1 MLTTLPTLKSRLSIP
16 AADLTQDALLTAA
29 LKALTARFDNLTSRT
44 LTRTE
49 NTTFEFSPTDT
60 HLCPP
65 AYPIDSV
72 SAFHLKTSETT
83 GWQQITPTP
92 EFLISHSCIISLT
105 TTLSALSPQPS
116 VARVTYTGGY
126 IMPDDPAY
134 GTSPP
139 AAQLPADL
147 EQAVIEQIA
156 YWFQNRDRLGL
167 KTYWPSGAAYYQFA
181 AMDLLD
187 SVKSVL
193 SRHTRFTL

>member
-1 MLTTLPTLKSRLSIP
+1 MLTTLAALKSRLALTDS
-16 AADLTQDALLTAA
+16 TQDALLTAA
-29 LKALTARFDNLTSRT
+29 LKALTARFDKLTNRT

-49 NTTFEFSPTDT
+49 NTTFEFSPSDT
-60 HLCPP
+60 QICPP
-65 AYPIDSV
+65 AYPIASV
-72 SAFHLKTSETT
+72 STFELKTSETT

-92 EFLISHSCIISLT
+92 EFLIRHACVISLT
-105 TTLSALSPQPS
+105 NTLSILSPQPS
-116 VARVTYTGGY
+116 IARVTYTGGY

-134 GTSPP
+134 EATPP
-139 AAQLPADL
+139 AGQLPPDL
-147 EQAVIEQIA
+147 QQAAIEQIA

-193 SRHTRFTL
+193 ATHTRFTL